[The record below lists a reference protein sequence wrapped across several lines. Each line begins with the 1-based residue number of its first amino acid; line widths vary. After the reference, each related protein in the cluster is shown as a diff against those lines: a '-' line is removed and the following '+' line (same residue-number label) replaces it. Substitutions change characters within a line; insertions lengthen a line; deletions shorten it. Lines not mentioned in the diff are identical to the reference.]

1 MEKSEDSS
9 FPKILRDL
17 RQRKDLTVRALAQR
31 INRSVGFV
39 SQIERGLSR
48 PSVEDLHAISAAL
61 GVHSMYFLQHS
72 TVRSHP
78 WASRPQG
85 RRTLRYAS
93 GVTDQ
98 VVSPALSNKFIM
110 LETRLEAGA
119 AFEDHNVLESDEQG
133 GFVLE
138 GVLTL
143 WVNGEKLELQPV
155 MLFRFPAQ
163 LPVAVPIPV
172 TDQRGCC
179 GCIADAVDFSGAKL
193 DSCDDGRSP
202 RGTPMARNQ
211 AAA

>member
-1 MEKSEDSS
+1 M
-9 FPKILRDL
+9 RDL
-17 RQRKDLTVRALAQR
+17 RQRKHLTVRALAQR

-39 SQIERGLSR
+39 SQIERGLSQ
-48 PSVEDLHAISAAL
+48 PSVEDVHAISAAL

-93 GVTDQ
+93 GITDQ

-143 WVNGEKLELQPV
+143 WVNGEKMELQ
-155 MLFRFPAQ
+155 
-163 LPVAVPIPV
+163 
-172 TDQRGCC
+172 TG
-179 GCIADAVDFSGAKL
+179 DAFQISSAA
-193 DSCDDGRSP
+193 SCRCANTGDGPTRVLWVYS
-202 RGTPMARNQ
+202 
-211 AAA
+211 

>member
-1 MEKSEDSS
+1 MQKSEDTS
-9 FPKILRDL
+9 FPKIMRDL
-17 RQRKDLTVRALAQR
+17 RQRKHLTVRALAQR

-39 SQIERGLSR
+39 SQIERGLSQ
-48 PSVEDLHAISAAL
+48 PSVEDVHAISAAL
-61 GVHSMYFLQHS
+61 GVHSMYFLQRS

-98 VVSPALSNKFIM
+98 VVSPALSNKLVM

-143 WVNGEKLELQPV
+143 WVNGEKMELQ
-155 MLFRFPAQ
+155 
-163 LPVAVPIPV
+163 
-172 TDQRGCC
+172 TG
-179 GCIADAVDFSGAKL
+179 DAFQISSAA
-193 DSCDDGRSP
+193 SCRCANTGDGPTRVLWVYS
-202 RGTPMARNQ
+202 
-211 AAA
+211 